1 MVRVRGNL
9 KFLMS
14 RSDPLGL
21 VGTTIAEKYAM
32 ESVVGEGGFAI
43 VYRATHVLWK
53 RPVAVK
59 VFKAL
64 GDVPAAD
71 RARLLEEFIREGA
84 LLAEL
89 SERSAAIVQA
99 RDIGTVN
106 IGGKESIPYMVLEW
120 LEGDTLEAV
129 LEKER
134 AERTPNRTL
143 EEAVKLL
150 EPVAHALSLAH
161 SKGIAHRDVK
171 PANVFVLGHPRAN
184 ETSVKLLDFG
194 IAKVVSDVQKAAGAF
209 SKTAGNATSFT
220 PLYGS
225 PEQFNR
231 QVGATG
237 PWTDVF
243 ALALLTNDLITGR
256 EGLEGDDIVQLAFS
270 SGNPQRRPTPRTYG
284 ANVTDAVEQVF
295 AKAVAVVPADRYQ
308 TAGEF
313 WNALRSAVG
322 MSAMPGRMSSLPRM
336 AASDTVRDSSLA
348 VAMTQRDA
356 IPGGAASGPQTGNIA
371 TAVAPSTALE
381 PVNKNW
387 GPALIIGGITIA
399 LALAGILA
407 AMHFLGDST
416 PTELPTI
423 SGTASGSPPAPS
435 ASASSSP
442 AALALS
448 GGDAGPRTCS
458 STMVRIP
465 GGDFFMGSDDKS
477 AIDNERPPHPVHLD
491 PYCLDATEVTV
502 DAYVACSEP
511 GKCLRASKTNDWLK
525 ITPDESKYLDPLCN
539 ANKQKEHHDHPVNC
553 VSWEQA
559 KTYCEVNG
567 ARLPTEAEWEFAARG
582 SDGRV
587 YPWGDDAPNATYLN
601 ACGKE
606 CGAWQLASRIQVG
619 MMYPTE
625 DDGFPAT
632 APVKSFPKGQTKF
645 GNFDMA
651 GNVWEWT
658 ADYYAPYIKESASTP
673 RVKNPL
679 GPKDAEL
686 ENGEARTRVIRGGAF
701 NGSVASWVRPTFRY
715 FDLPEKKSYGIGFR
729 CARSL

>member
-1 MVRVRGNL
+1 ML
-9 KFLMS
+9 

-32 ESVVGEGGFAI
+32 EAVVGEGGFAV

-134 AERTPNRTL
+134 AEGAPHRTL
-143 EEAVKLL
+143 EEAVRLL

-284 ANVTDAVEQVF
+284 ATVTDAVEQVF
-295 AKAVAVVPADRYQ
+295 AKAVAVAPVERYQ

-313 WNALRSAVG
+313 WNALRSAIG
-322 MSAMPGRMSSLPRM
+322 MSAMPGRMSSLPGM
-336 AASDTVRDSSLA
+336 PASDTIRDSSFG
-348 VAMTQRDA
+348 VAMTHPEPHANA
-356 IPGGAASGPQTGNIA
+356 ITGGPQMVGPA
-371 TAVAPSTALE
+371 TASTALE

-387 GPALIIGGITIA
+387 GPALIIGGITVL
-399 LALAGILA
+399 LALAGGLA
-407 AMHFLGDST
+407 AWHFLGDST
-416 PTELPTI
+416 PSEAPT
-423 SGTASGSPPAPS
+423 GAGM
-435 ASASSSP
+435 ASASSAPPPSSSAHP
-442 AALALS
+442 VAVAS
-448 GGDAGPRTCS
+448 HGDAGSCAAG
-458 STMVRIP
+458 MVRIP
-465 GGDFFMGSDDKS
+465 GGDFFMGSDDKT
-477 AIDNERPPHPVHLD
+477 ALDNERPPHPVHLE
-491 PYCLDATEVTV
+491 PYCLDATETTV
-502 DAYVACSEP
+502 DAYVACSDR
-511 GKCLRASKTNDWLK
+511 GKCLRAAKENDWPK
-525 ITPDESKYLDPLCN
+525 ITPEESKYLDPLCN
-539 ANKQKEHHDHPVNC
+539 SNKQKENHDHPINC
-553 VSWEQA
+553 VSWDQA
-559 KTYCEVNG
+559 KAFCEVSG
-567 ARLPTEAEWEFAARG
+567 GRLPTEAEWEFAARG

-587 YPWGDDAPNATYLN
+587 YPWGDEAPSATMLN

-606 CGAWQLASRIQVG
+606 CGAWQLASKIPVG
-619 MMYPTE
+619 MMYPNE

-632 APVKSFPKGQTKF
+632 APVKQFPKGQTKF

-658 ADYYAPYIKESASTP
+658 ADYYAPYAKESASKP
-673 RVKNPL
+673 RVMNPP
-679 GPKDAEL
+679 GPSEAEL
-686 ENGEARTRVIRGGAF
+686 ERGKPKTRVIRGGAF

-715 FDLPEKKSYGIGFR
+715 SDLPEKKSYGIGFR